1 MRHRTETKAK
11 GMFDS
16 VAVKQLTS
24 TSCLRQHVRCF
35 LLSVLLI
42 LYFQY
47 IISSKTD
54 ASHLF
59 IGPRM
64 RLPATPQRMSATTA
78 QPSHTTAYHSN
89 IHARSLLRPPPL
101 AATTACSRVSSA
113 GASLLICP
121 LCPLVK
127 GLSIVF
133 DQLHCWSGL
142 TKTAQRPGPDGGL
155 GLEVVRS
162 PQHPKTGPPDL

>member
-1 MRHRTETKAK
+1 
-11 GMFDS
+11 
-16 VAVKQLTS
+16 
-24 TSCLRQHVRCF
+24 
-35 LLSVLLI
+35 
-42 LYFQY
+42 
-47 IISSKTD
+47 
-54 ASHLF
+54 
-59 IGPRM
+59 M
-64 RLPATPQRMSATTA
+64 RLPATPQRMPATTA

-101 AATTACSRVSSA
+101 AATTACSRVGSA

-127 GLSIVF
+127 GLSVVF

-155 GLEVVRS
+155 GLEAVRS
-162 PQHPKTGPPDL
+162 PQHPKTGPDHLVWSSVFEKPSKTGLDRTTGSLVTATATTAVTTTRPIF